1 VRQKRL
7 DMLVVLYNRRQTVA
21 NKLDAQTQ
29 KLLHDTKELY
39 VTAEARANA
48 TIKQQEYLNA
58 QAAATTQREQAVAER
73 ELKLQEKKEHG
84 NIKLELEHELEA
96 LTSREATLRVERK
109 DLEETHVVVLAREL
123 TADIRDSGLNSREEL
138 ADREKRLVEREQQL
152 VGRQL

>member
-1 VRQKRL
+1 
-7 DMLVVLYNRRQTVA
+7 VA
-21 NKLDAQTQ
+21 DKLDAQTQ

-39 VTAEARANA
+39 VAAEAHANA